1 MVMDE
6 TQRSYF
12 QTHVFVGAREGRI
25 YDACLGPCLGSKLIN
40 DYMRSAIDYS
50 TENERRHSRYWDGVP
65 IEDPRTMINYKLK

>member
-40 DYMRSAIDYS
+40 DYMRSVIDYS
-50 TENERRHSRYWDGVP
+50 TENERRLSRYW
-65 IEDPRTMINYKLK
+65 EDATNQDVIHDLNYKLE

>member
-40 DYMRSAIDYS
+40 DYMRSVIDYS
-50 TENERRHSRYWDGVP
+50 TENERRLSRYWDGVSDSATQP
-65 IEDPRTMINYKLK
+65 THNYKLR